1 MISPP
6 IQSAMFFDDR
16 MHSFVTKSAKR
27 LVGMLFTNHIK
38 RSAKSMDKGV
48 GKCGR
53 LSCKV
58 GTSFSIIGNL
68 SGKLKPMKKLWYI
81 SRAQSIDADAIG
93 KEKYI

>member
-16 MHSFVTKSAKR
+16 MHSFVTKSVKR
-27 LVGMLFTNHIK
+27 LVGMLFTNRTK

-53 LSCKV
+53 LSCRCRWERPFQLLA
-58 GTSFSIIGNL
+58 TYLES
-68 SGKLKPMKKLWYI
+68 
-81 SRAQSIDADAIG
+81 
-93 KEKYI
+93 